1 MSNAKTLLPTARGQL
16 TSAFRQGLADADLS
30 EFLQPLELDRDLPL
44 DDVRR
49 LLERAMQSFEDP
61 VASDAWLAP
70 RLHAVLRLRRNE
82 AAERGIWAWLATVEF
97 PEYARWRFPGKSA
110 DEEEDESKRGTPLKR
125 FLGSGRDNAL
135 ARLWWGAELF
145 RNGDDYEPVVRA
157 FAKQDVPNT
166 WLSLDAV
173 HHPAAAQAAL
183 RLLPALG
190 SKPINRLS
198 TALDH
203 VLTTIQ
209 LDVLAPVEAP
219 DTIAADEWVAAR
231 ADIDEILGDDL
242 PRGPEET
249 PVPEELV
256 DAVEA
261 LLRSV
266 AAEIQLPL
274 PELEPQPQP

>member
-1 MSNAKTLLPTARGQL
+1 MSNGRTLLPTARGQL
-16 TSAFRQGLADADLS
+16 TPAFRQGLADADLAD
-30 EFLQPLELDRDLPL
+30 FLQPLTLDRDLPL
-44 DDVRR
+44 DDVKR
-49 LLERAMQSFEDP
+49 LLEHAQATFDDP

-70 RLHAVLRLRRNE
+70 RLHALLRLRRNE
-82 AAERGIWAWLATVEF
+82 AADRGLWGWLATVEF
-97 PEYARWRFPGKSA
+97 PDYSRWRFPGRSA
-110 DEEEDESKRGTPLKR
+110 DEEEDEAKRGTPLKR
-125 FLGSGRDNAL
+125 FVGSGRDNAL

-145 RNGDDYEPVVRA
+145 RDGGDYEPVVQA

-209 LDVLAPVEAP
+209 LDVLAPIDAP
-219 DTIAADEWVAAR
+219 DTIAADEWVAGHVEV
-231 ADIDEILGDDL
+231 DDILGEEL
-242 PRGPEET
+242 PHGPEET

-256 DAVEA
+256 DDVEA
-261 LLRSV
+261 LIRRV

-274 PELEPQPQP
+274 PQPQT

>member
-1 MSNAKTLLPTARGQL
+1 MSNAQTLLPSARGQL
-16 TSAFRQGLADADLS
+16 TPAFRQGFAEVDLR
-30 EFLQPLELDRDLPL
+30 EFIQPFELDRDLAL

-49 LLERAMQSFEDP
+49 LLAHAMESFADP

-82 AAERGIWAWLATVEF
+82 AAGRGLWGWLATVEF
-97 PEYARWRFPGKSA
+97 SDYTRWRFPGKTA

-125 FLGSGRDNAL
+125 LVGSGRDNAL
-135 ARLWWGAELF
+135 SRLWWGAELF
-145 RNGDDYEPVVRA
+145 RNGEDYTPVVNA

-183 RLLPALG
+183 RMLPAMG

-209 LDVLAPVEAP
+209 LDVLAPIEPP
-219 DTIAADEWVAAR
+219 DTLAADEWVAAH
-231 ADIDEILGDDL
+231 ADIDDILGDEL
-242 PRGPEET
+242 PRGPEEN
-249 PVPEELV
+249 PVPGELV
-256 DAVEA
+256 NEVEA
-261 LLRSV
+261 LIRRV
-266 AAEIQLPL
+266 ATEIQLPL
-274 PELEPQPQP
+274 PEPVTQA

>member
-1 MSNAKTLLPTARGQL
+1 MSNARTLLATVRGQL
-16 TSAFRQGLADADLS
+16 TPAFRQGLAEADLAD
-30 EFLQPLELDRDLPL
+30 FLQPLEIDHDLPL
-44 DDVRR
+44 DDFRR
-49 LLERAMQSFEDP
+49 LLEHAMESFDDP

-70 RLHAVLRLRRNE
+70 RVHAVLRLRRNE
-82 AAERGIWAWLATVEF
+82 AAERGFWAWLATVEF
-97 PEYARWRFPGKSA
+97 PDYARWRFPGKSA
-110 DEEEDESKRGTPLKR
+110 DEEEEESKRGTPLKR

-135 ARLWWGAELF
+135 SRLWWGAELF
-145 RNGDDYEPVVRA
+145 RDGGDYGPVVRA

-173 HHPAAAQAAL
+173 HHTAAAQAAL

-203 VLTTIQ
+203 VLTTVQ

-219 DTIAADEWVAAR
+219 DTIAADEWVAAQ
-231 ADIDEILGDDL
+231 ADMDDILGDDL
-242 PRGPEET
+242 PGGPEET

-256 DAVEA
+256 DEVEA
-261 LLRSV
+261 LIRRV

-274 PELEPQPQP
+274 PALEPQTTT